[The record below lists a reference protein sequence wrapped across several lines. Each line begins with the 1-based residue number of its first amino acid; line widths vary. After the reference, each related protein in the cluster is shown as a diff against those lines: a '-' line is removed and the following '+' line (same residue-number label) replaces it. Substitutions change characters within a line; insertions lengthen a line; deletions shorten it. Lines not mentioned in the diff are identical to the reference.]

1 MLLLRRTAYR
11 ISAMAMR
18 PHSYYPRRVKPSFSS
33 LFSFLFLLPV
43 VAKGEIDFVHQIVPV
58 LKEHCT
64 ECHGGE
70 EAKGGFSLNTRELF
84 LDDETAIPG
93 EAEKSYFIE
102 LILDSDP
109 DYQMPPEKKAR
120 VPKEQV
126 QLLKQWVD
134 EGMKWEPGFT
144 FGEPTYEPP
153 LKPRRPALPQVT
165 DARGNPIDRIIDHYL
180 SENAL
185 PRPEPIDDATF
196 LRRVSLDLTGLLPT
210 PGEARN
216 FLSDASPD
224 KRTQLIEDLLSR
236 DIAYTEHWLTF
247 WNDLL
252 RNDYDGTGFITGG
265 RTQISEWLYDS
276 LKSNKPF
283 DQMVRELVAPKDKS
297 SSGFI
302 DGIKW
307 RGTVSAGQTLPIQ
320 FSQSIS
326 QSFLGINM
334 KCASCHDSFIDR
346 WTLSDAYGLAA
357 IYSEEPLE
365 IHRCDKPIGETA
377 SAAWLFPEIGKLD
390 SSKDKAERLRQLAH
404 LMTHP
409 DNGRVPRTIVNRLWG
424 QLMGHGIVHPL
435 DAMQTEPWNEDLL
448 DWLASDFQDNGYD
461 LKHTLRLI
469 TNSQAYQSQT
479 TEQKETA
486 EFVYDGP
493 RTKRMTAEAFVD
505 AIWQITGTAPV
516 AYHAPVARG
525 VVPTELTERLSFPS
539 SWVWGSSIDK
549 GPPPNGEKIL
559 LRREFT
565 PAKPIRSAG
574 IIAAADNSFVLY
586 LNNKQI
592 LSGEKWTDLEAG
604 PILNHLRPK
613 TNRILIVAENRGAKP
628 NAAGVFCAVRIE
640 YQDDTEEI
648 IITDSSWQVTNE
660 IPKDSRPARWKLEDL
675 EWESARQLGNI
686 TWKKQTDPKIGET
699 LATASVGSSRMIR
712 ASLLKA
718 DDLMRS
724 LGRPNRDQIVTSRPS
739 ELTTLEAIDLS
750 TSNVLFENLEKGASA
765 FLAKN
770 LTSTEELVE
779 EIYLTLLTRLPTE
792 DEISILTE
800 ILGESPEKGLI
811 TDTLWSLT
819 MTPEFLLIR

>member
-1 MLLLRRTAYR
+1 
-11 ISAMAMR
+11 MR
-18 PHSYYPRRVKPSFSS
+18 PHSYYPRKVKPSFSS

-43 VAKGEIDFVHQIVPV
+43 VAKGQIDFVHQIVPV

-210 PGEARN
+210 PDEARN
-216 FLSDASPD
+216 FLSDVSPD

-283 DQMVRELVAPKDKS
+283 DQMVRELVAPQDKS

-346 WTLSDAYGLAA
+346 WTLADAYGLAA

-461 LKHTLRLI
+461 LKRTLRLI

-549 GPPPNGEKIL
+549 GPPPNGEQIL

-565 PAKPIRSAG
+565 PTKPIRSAG

-613 TNRILIVAENRGAKP
+613 TNRILIVAENRGARP

-648 IITDSSWQVTNE
+648 IVTDSSWQVTNE

-675 EWESARQLGNI
+675 EWESAKQLGNI

-779 EIYLTLLTRLPTE
+779 EIYLTLLTRRPTQG
-792 DEISILTE
+792 EISILTE

>member
-1 MLLLRRTAYR
+1 
-11 ISAMAMR
+11 MAMR
-18 PHSYYPRRVKPSFSS
+18 PHSYYPRKVKPSFSS

-43 VAKGEIDFVHQIVPV
+43 VAKGQIDFVHQIVPV

-210 PGEARN
+210 PDEARN
-216 FLSDASPD
+216 FLSDVSPD

-283 DQMVRELVAPKDKS
+283 DQMVRELVAPQDKS

-346 WTLSDAYGLAA
+346 WTLADAYGLAA

-461 LKHTLRLI
+461 LKRTLRLI

-549 GPPPNGEKIL
+549 GPPPNGEQIL

-565 PAKPIRSAG
+565 PTKPIRSAG

-613 TNRILIVAENRGAKP
+613 TNRILIVAENRGARP

-648 IITDSSWQVTNE
+648 IVTDSSWQVTNE

-675 EWESARQLGNI
+675 EWESAKQLGNI

-779 EIYLTLLTRLPTE
+779 EIYLTLLTRRPTQG
-792 DEISILTE
+792 EISILTE